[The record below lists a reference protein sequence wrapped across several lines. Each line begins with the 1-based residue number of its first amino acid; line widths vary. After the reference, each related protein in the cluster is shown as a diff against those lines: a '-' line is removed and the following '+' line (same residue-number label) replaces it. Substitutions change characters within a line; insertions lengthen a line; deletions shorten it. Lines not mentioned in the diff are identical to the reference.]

1 MNDAWTRGSAHEALM
16 TVRQA
21 GLKRD
26 AETYALVLTA
36 AGIPCALVQE
46 NPGWSLRVDPAQAAR
61 AFAEIAAYDREN
73 PPVQPSGPSAR
84 PVQGVRAEGIMLA
97 ITALLFVFAAAR
109 NGAFGFDWLAAGSGD
124 AAAILRGEVWRAV
137 TALTLHAD
145 GGHLLSNLLLGAVV
159 TLLLAQV
166 TGAGVAVLAMVAAA
180 AAANLAGAV
189 LAAPAHVSIGAS
201 TAIFAGLG
209 LLTALRQ
216 EWTPARWREGWRAFV
231 PLAGGV
237 MLLAMTGFSNDG
249 RTDIMAHVLG
259 FVAGIGGGWFLSR
272 RDHLLA
278 GDGHRQWRAGL
289 AAAWLMIAAWVVAL
303 AV

>member
-1 MNDAWTRGSAHEALM
+1 MNDGWTRGAAHEGLM

-46 NPGWSLRVDPAQAAR
+46 NPGWSLRVDPAHAAR

-73 PPVQPSGPSAR
+73 PPATAPAAPPR
-84 PVQGVRAEGIMLA
+84 PVRGVRVEGIMLA
-97 ITALLFVFAAAR
+97 VTALLFFFAAAR

-124 AAAILRGEVWRAV
+124 AAAVLRGEVWRAV
-137 TALTLHAD
+137 TAITLHAD

-180 AAANLAGAV
+180 AAANLAGAA
-189 LAAPAHVSIGAS
+189 LAAPDHVSIGAS

-259 FVAGIGGGWFLSR
+259 FIAGLGGGWWLSR
-272 RDHLLA
+272 KAHFPA
-278 GDGHRQWRAGL
+278 GDDRLQWLSGVT
-289 AAAWLMIAAWVVAL
+289 AAWVVFAAWVVAL
-303 AV
+303 AA